1 MTADVTLSLAP
12 LQERLRALGLSG
24 RRLAVVMGQLGD
36 FDSLEY
42 AQVLVPRLD
51 ALRNQGITVQVFAI
65 GDDAGA
71 DRFCGFT
78 GFPRQQLQVDPV
90 PTLHEQLGL
99 ERGLKLP
106 GGP

>member
-78 GFPRQQLQVDPV
+78 GFPLFQRCMSNWGLNVD
-90 PTLHEQLGL
+90 
-99 ERGLKLP
+99 
-106 GGP
+106 